1 MEDKKLKVEN
11 SEEKKVPSY
20 DDLKNYCNQLLMQR
34 NQVVEKF
41 NQVTNVLNK
50 LPWLFKVIE
59 NDKMFSRPFVTK
71 CISEIELILTP
82 PEASEEA
89 NTATGNAKSKD

>member
-34 NQVVEKF
+34 NQLAEKL
-41 NQVTNVLNK
+41 NQITNVLNK
-50 LPWLFKVIE
+50 LPWLFKVLE
-59 NDKMFSRPFVTK
+59 YSKMFNDTFVGE
-71 CISEIELILTP
+71 CINEIELMLTP
-82 PEASEEA
+82 PEQPD
-89 NTATGNAKSKD
+89 GDKAKADNVESKD